1 MEVRQF
7 YTSRQRLTL
16 GSSSKPIVRKTSLRS
31 PLLRQIRP
39 AKNRS
44 TNSQSCVAA
53 LSTEEPELLKESNNG
68 ATKPDDLPIYYGR
81 GGKYSGKPRVVVL
94 GSGWGAMSFIKS
106 LSRRDSEN
114 MEVTIVSL
122 RNYFLYTPLL
132 PACATGTVEERSIV
146 EPVRKVL
153 GTKGVFFEA
162 VCHEIDPVEK
172 TIKACFPADAEEGCF
187 KVPYDT
193 LVLAVGSVNNTF
205 GIKGVAEHT
214 FFFKSIDDAHNLR
227 RKVSECFE
235 RASLPASTQE
245 ERERLLSFVIVG
257 GGPTGVEVAAEL
269 HDMVLDDL
277 RRIYP
282 DLISLVRIR
291 VIELQDHVLS
301 TYDREISNYT
311 ASEFSREGIDLVLNS
326 RVASVD
332 ANKVTV
338 VNSQR
343 NETSEIPFG
352 ACVWAT
358 GVAMH
363 PLIKQLQGKLPE
375 GSQTHFRS
383 IVTDQY
389 LRVLG
394 SEGSIYAIG
403 DAATIQQEKALSHS
417 EELFD
422 AADTSKDG
430 RLQLSEVRSILRKS
444 SEDYSH
450 FAEHARFLDGK
461 YGGLK
466 RWNNMVAGLV
476 KKRTDTPVSA
486 LGEDTELDKDAF
498 REIIGKIDQGLRA
511 LPATAQVAKQQ
522 GEYVAKLLSSGKAKL
537 GQPVTGFKG
546 FRYGHKGSLAYVG
559 RDKAVMDVP
568 SIGPVFGYTAGVMW
582 KGFETYSQISLRNIL
597 LVSSDWVRTK
607 LFGRDI
613 SRV

>member
-1 MEVRQF
+1 M
-7 YTSRQRLTL
+7 L
-16 GSSSKPIVRKTSLRS
+16 
-31 PLLRQIRP
+31 
-39 AKNRS
+39 
-44 TNSQSCVAA
+44 AA
-53 LSTEEPELLKESNNG
+53 LSTEEPQLVKESNNG
-68 ATKPDDLPIYYGR
+68 ATKPDGMPVYYGR

-114 MEVTIVSL
+114 LEVTIVSP

-132 PACATGTVEERSIV
+132 PACATGTVEERSII

-153 GTKGVFFEA
+153 GTKGTFFEA
-162 VCHEIDPVEK
+162 VCQEIDPVQK
-172 TIKACFPADAEEGCF
+172 TIKACIPSDPEDSCF
-187 KVPYDT
+187 KVPYDI

-214 FFFKSIDDAHNLR
+214 YFFKSIDDANNLR

-235 RASLPASTQE
+235 RASLPAVSQE

-277 RRIYP
+277 KRIYP
-282 DLISLVRIR
+282 TLVPLVRIR

-301 TYDREISNYT
+301 TYDREISAYT

-326 RVASVD
+326 RVASVA
-332 ANKVTV
+332 ANKVAV
-338 VNSQR
+338 VNSQT

-363 PLIKQLQGKLPE
+363 PLIKQLQERLPE

-422 AADTSKDG
+422 QADVSKDG
-430 RLQLSEVRSILRKS
+430 KLQLSEVRDILRRS
-444 SEDYSH
+444 SEEYSH

-461 YGGLK
+461 YGGLR
-466 RWNNMVAGLV
+466 RWNSMVGKLV
-476 KKRTDTPVSA
+476 KKRTDGTPVSQ

-522 GEYVAKLLSSGKAKL
+522 GEYVAKLLSKGKGKP
-537 GQPVTGFKG
+537 GQPITGFKG

-568 SIGPVFGYTAGVMW
+568 QVGPIFGYTAGVMW

>member
-1 MEVRQF
+1 MPV
-7 YTSRQRLTL
+7 
-16 GSSSKPIVRKTSLRS
+16 
-31 PLLRQIRP
+31 
-39 AKNRS
+39 
-44 TNSQSCVAA
+44 
-53 LSTEEPELLKESNNG
+53 
-68 ATKPDDLPIYYGR
+68 YYGR

-114 MEVTIVSL
+114 LEVTIVSP

-132 PACATGTVEERSIV
+132 PACATGTVEERSII

-153 GTKGVFFEA
+153 GTKGTFFEA
-162 VCHEIDPVEK
+162 VCQEIDPVEK
-172 TIKACFPADAEEGCF
+172 TIKACIPSDPEDSCF
-187 KVPYDT
+187 KVPYDI

-214 FFFKSIDDAHNLR
+214 TFFKSIDDAHNLR

-235 RASLPASTQE
+235 RASLPAVSQE

-269 HDMVLDDL
+269 HDMVVDDL

-282 DLISLVRIR
+282 SLVSLVRIR

-301 TYDREISNYT
+301 TYDREISTYT
-311 ASEFSREGIDLVLNS
+311 ASEFSRRGRCLEGIDLVLNS
-326 RVASVD
+326 RVASV
-332 ANKVTV
+332 APNKVIV
-338 VNSQR
+338 VNSQT
-343 NETSEIPFG
+343 NSTNEIPFG

-363 PLIKQLQGKLPE
+363 PLIKQLQERLPE

-394 SEGSIYAIG
+394 SGGSIYAIG
-403 DAATIQQEKALSHS
+403 DAATIQQACTHCLPLESKALSHS

-422 AADTSKDG
+422 QADVSKDG
-430 RLQLSEVRSILRKS
+430 KLQLSEVRDILRKS

-466 RWNNMVAGLV
+466 RWNSMVGKLV
-476 KKRTDTPVSA
+476 KKRTDGTPVSA

-522 GEYVAKLLSSGKAKL
+522 GEYVAKLLSKGKGTPGK
-537 GQPVTGFKG
+537 PITGFKG

-568 SIGPVFGYTAGVMW
+568 AIGPVFGYTAGVMW